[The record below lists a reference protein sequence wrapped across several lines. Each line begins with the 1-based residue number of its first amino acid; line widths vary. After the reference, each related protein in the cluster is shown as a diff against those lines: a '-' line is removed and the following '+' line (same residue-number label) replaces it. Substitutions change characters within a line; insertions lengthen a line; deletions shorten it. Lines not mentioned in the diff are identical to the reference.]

1 MTPKVLYQKQQLL
14 YDLRKILEVIFVA
27 IKVFFLLP
35 FAGEQNYLA
44 SQVFLCLN
52 WVVRIIKILIL
63 RSAHYLPFNTLFYYV
78 PTTRL
83 PTTLAILN

>member
-1 MTPKVLYQKQQLL
+1 MCSNKS
-14 YDLRKILEVIFVA
+14 I
-27 IKVFFLLP
+27 FLLP

-44 SQVFLCLN
+44 SQIFLYLN
-52 WVVRIIKILIL
+52 WVVRIIKVLIL